1 MFRAL
6 CIKFGGVELVGV
18 GKDGGDVLAS
28 AEDVFGEEAAKRWEE
43 GAIAGEDHVDSW
55 GEGGW

>member
-43 GAIAGEDHVDSW
+43 GSIAGEYHVDSW
-55 GEGGW
+55 